1 MLYELENRLWELLQ
15 LHPAGLSEY
24 EILRILQR
32 DQSNE
37 FGPDLF
43 RDDLQM
49 YRAHFLLFHA
59 LYRLSDYLLDQQTG
73 RLDIHALK
81 ILLRP
86 YSNASDAALAHPD
99 PLREHYLDLDNL
111 KDTTVEDVQNLL
123 GQFWTRYFANEKQ
136 HQALQVM
143 GLELPLTLSDIE
155 NRYRKLAMQ
164 YHPDR
169 GGDKQQF
176 IALQQAVV
184 VLRQCGFRD

>member
-24 EILRILQR
+24 EILRILQC

-59 LYRLSDYLLDQQTG
+59 LYRLSDYLLDQQVG

-99 PLREHYLDLDNL
+99 PLRKHYLNLDNL
-111 KDTTVEDVQNLL
+111 RDTTLEDVQNLL

-136 HQALQVM
+136 NQALQVM
-143 GLELPLTLSDIE
+143 GLDLPVTLSEIE
-155 NRYRKLAMQ
+155 KRYRKLAMH